1 MQTAAATMYNDWR
14 VRFYSSRVWVTRL
27 FVRFSTM
34 LIMLSASLILLV
46 GEGLFAVA
54 IATLGIIIGLESQV
68 ALKDNSTMALRGRA
82 WILLLYSLFVM
93 VFALSNHFGS
103 PQYIGVVWNLNET
116 FLGIDAG
123 FRPSEFALDTARC
136 PALTDGQS
144 EFGSTQQSTIVN
156 ECIALTT
163 LNVICLAILGAFTF
177 FSFVA
182 LMLFASDLEKGHTR
196 HLWVH

>member
-1 MQTAAATMYNDWR
+1 MQTAATTMYNGWR

-27 FVRFSTM
+27 FVRFSTI

-103 PQYIGVVWNLNET
+103 PQYIGITWNLNET
-116 FLGIDAG
+116 FLGIDAA

-163 LNVICLAILGAFTF
+163 LNVICLTILGAFTF